1 MQPIYCYIYMDIG
14 FPQFFPQN
22 NFPLANT
29 AEIEPHNELK
39 YALGNWDHFVPSMYC
54 SIDLTFLER
63 LCKCSFARRGTGIC
77 QTALFIS
84 FFFFNDYISCNLF
97 STWDRMYGL
106 HILIPYIVLENKET
120 VLACCVTR
128 KSPILFL

>member
-1 MQPIYCYIYMDIG
+1 MDIG

-84 FFFFNDYISCNLF
+84 FFFPMIIYHVISFPHGTECTDCTF
-97 STWDRMYGL
+97 
-106 HILIPYIVLENKET
+106 
-120 VLACCVTR
+120 
-128 KSPILFL
+128 